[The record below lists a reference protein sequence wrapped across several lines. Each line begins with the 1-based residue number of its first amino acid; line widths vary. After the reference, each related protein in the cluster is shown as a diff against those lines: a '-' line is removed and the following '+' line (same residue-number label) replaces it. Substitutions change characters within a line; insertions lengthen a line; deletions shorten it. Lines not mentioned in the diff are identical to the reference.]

1 MRTKF
6 KPWAAPYI
14 SEHQEYMITLDD
26 VLNLG
31 DCLNIEIGS
40 GKGKFIVDMAIK
52 FPHLQFI
59 GIERNVTALGFALK
73 KIVEQELTNVKMFF
87 GDAFLLLEKLP
98 SHTIKHLFLNFSD
111 PWPKKRHEK
120 RRLTHD
126 NFLKKYYDA
135 LDNNGKLI
143 FKTDNTDL
151 FLFKRVSSNKK
162 ELYLIAKPPKTFGLT
177 SYFIIIEEFNFSS
190 KTFKSLLCWIFDS
203 GTAVSTKT
211 STIPLSS

>member
-40 GKGKFIVDMAIK
+40 GKGKFIVDMAKK

-73 KIVEQELTNVKMFF
+73 KIVEQELSNVKMFF

-98 SHTIKHLFLNFSD
+98 NHSIKHLFLNFSD

-151 FLFKRVSSNKK
+151 FLFTK
-162 ELYLIAKPPKTFGLT
+162 ERIQNFD
-177 SYFIIIEEFNFSS
+177 FIVEKEWSDYPGDDD
-190 KTFKSLLCWIFDS
+190 FDS
-203 GTAVSTKT
+203 PTEYEINFRNKGEK
-211 STIPLSS
+211 IKRIILRK